1 MMKTYPF
8 ILLIILSLILPA
20 CAIKDDF
27 GRTKDSAVRANV
39 IEAVGS
45 IQEHTGLFSNEAAFH
60 IPFSGDEL
68 TLRMTLKHFRRPYLA
83 QPILRDPVKTEGLSK
98 RTHGESFQ
106 ASILHNIKS
115 DINRIAHF
123 ERAVQRVIAQDRQ
136 RYEVI
141 SHKLDVADN
150 DSRYIRVRI
159 RENRAVTMRVIKL
172 LDKRTASYDKAIEYA
187 GLQYPRK
194 TFQPIIPQL
203 DLLRTRISNLNSKYE
218 SYVYLEGNYEEEVSR
233 RETYNGTK

>member
-1 MMKTYPF
+1 MMKTYPLF
-8 ILLIILSLILPA
+8 LLILLSLILPA

-27 GRTKDSAVRANV
+27 GRTKDSAVQANV

-45 IQEHTGLFSNEAAFH
+45 IQEHTGLLSNEAAFH

-83 QPILRDPVKTEGLSK
+83 KPILRDPVKTEGLSK
-98 RTHGESFQ
+98 RTHGENFQ
-106 ASILHNIKS
+106 ASILHNIRS
-115 DINRIAHF
+115 DMNRIAHF

-141 SHKLDVADN
+141 SHKFDVDDN

-159 RENRAVTMRVIKL
+159 RENRAVTMRVMQL

-194 TFQPIIPQL
+194 TFQPIIPQM
-203 DLLRTRISNLNSKYE
+203 DLLRTRISNLKSKYE
-218 SYVYLEGNYEEEVSR
+218 SYVYLEGDYEEEITR
-233 RETYNGTK
+233 RETYKR

>member
-1 MMKTYPF
+1 MMKTYPLF
-8 ILLIILSLILPA
+8 LLILLSLILPA

-27 GRTKDSAVRANV
+27 GRTKDSAVQANV

-45 IQEHTGLFSNEAAFH
+45 IQEHTGLLSNEAAFH

-83 QPILRDPVKTEGLSK
+83 KPILRDPVKTEGLSK
-98 RTHGESFQ
+98 RAHGENFQ
-106 ASILHNIKS
+106 ASILHNIRS
-115 DINRIAHF
+115 DMNRIAHF

-141 SHKLDVADN
+141 SHKFDVDDN

-159 RENRAVTMRVIKL
+159 RENRAVTMRVMQL

-194 TFQPIIPQL
+194 TFQPIIPQM
-203 DLLRTRISNLNSKYE
+203 DLLRTRISNLKSKYE
-218 SYVYLEGNYEEEVSR
+218 SYVYLEGDYEEEITR
-233 RETYNGTK
+233 RETFKR

>member
-1 MMKTYPF
+1 MMKTYPLF
-8 ILLIILSLILPA
+8 LLILLSLILPA

-27 GRTKDSAVRANV
+27 GRTKDSAVQANV

-45 IQEHTGLFSNEAAFH
+45 IQEHTGLLSNEAAFH

-83 QPILRDPVKTEGLSK
+83 KPILRDPVKTEGLSK
-98 RTHGESFQ
+98 RTHGENFQ
-106 ASILHNIKS
+106 ASILHNIRS
-115 DINRIAHF
+115 DMNRIVHF

-141 SHKLDVADN
+141 SHKFDVDDN

-159 RENRAVTMRVIKL
+159 RENRAVTMRVMQL

-194 TFQPIIPQL
+194 TFQPIIPQM
-203 DLLRTRISNLNSKYE
+203 DLLRTRISNLKSKYE
-218 SYVYLEGNYEEEVSR
+218 SYVYLEGDYEEEITR
-233 RETYNGTK
+233 RETFKR

>member
-1 MMKTYPF
+1 MMKTYPLF
-8 ILLIILSLILPA
+8 LLILLSLILPA

-27 GRTKDSAVRANV
+27 GRTKDSAVRENV

-45 IQEHTGLFSNEAAFH
+45 IQEHTGLLSNEAAFH
-60 IPFSGDEL
+60 IPYSGDEL

-83 QPILRDPVKTEGLSK
+83 KPILRNPVKTEGLSK
-98 RTHGESFQ
+98 RTHGENFQ
-106 ASILHNIKS
+106 ASILQNIKS
-115 DINRIAHF
+115 DMDRIAHF
-123 ERAVQRVIAQDRQ
+123 ERAVQRVIIQDRQ

-141 SHKLDVADN
+141 SHKFDVDDN

-159 RENRAVTMRVIKL
+159 RENRAVTMRVMQL

-187 GLQYPRK
+187 GLQYPRN
-194 TFQPIIPQL
+194 TFQPIIPQM
-203 DLLRTRISNLNSKYE
+203 DLLRTRISNLKSKYE
-218 SYVYLEGNYEEEVSR
+218 SYVYLEGDYEEEVTR

>member
-1 MMKTYPF
+1 MMKTYPLF
-8 ILLIILSLILPA
+8 LLILLSLILPA

-27 GRTKDSAVRANV
+27 GRTKDSAVQANV

-45 IQEHTGLFSNEAAFH
+45 IQEHTGLLSNEAAFH

-83 QPILRDPVKTEGLSK
+83 KPILRDPVKTEGLSK
-98 RTHGESFQ
+98 RTHGENFQ
-106 ASILHNIKS
+106 ASILHNIRS
-115 DINRIAHF
+115 DMNRIAHF

-141 SHKLDVADN
+141 SHKFDVDDN

-159 RENRAVTMRVIKL
+159 RENRAVTMRVMQL

-194 TFQPIIPQL
+194 TFQPIIPQM
-203 DLLRTRISNLNSKYE
+203 DLLRTRISNLKSKYE
-218 SYVYLEGNYEEEVSR
+218 SYVYLEGDYEEEITR
-233 RETYNGTK
+233 RETFKR

>member
-1 MMKTYPF
+1 MMKTYPLF
-8 ILLIILSLILPA
+8 LLILLSLILPA

-27 GRTKDSAVRANV
+27 GRTKDSAVQANV

-45 IQEHTGLFSNEAAFH
+45 IQEHTGLLSNEAAFH

-83 QPILRDPVKTEGLSK
+83 KPILRDPVKTEGLSK
-98 RTHGESFQ
+98 RTHGENFQ
-106 ASILHNIKS
+106 ASILHNIRS
-115 DINRIAHF
+115 DMNRIAHF

-141 SHKLDVADN
+141 SHKFDVDDN

-159 RENRAVTMRVIKL
+159 RENRAVTMRVMQL

-194 TFQPIIPQL
+194 TFQPIIPQM
-203 DLLRTRISNLNSKYE
+203 DLLRTRISNLKSKYE
-218 SYVYLEGNYEEEVSR
+218 SYVYLEGDYEEEITR
-233 RETYNGTK
+233 RETYNGRK